1 MGLGERKTP
10 PAFPTSGNLLLSVEP
25 LSEARTRLTDFF
37 SSLLDLPPDTPLHFY
52 ILEKER
58 PMREPQPTNY
68 YMLLELLPTATEAEI
83 KKAWHEQIQVWHPDR
98 FTHSPTLHRKAE
110 TRTQLI
116 NQAYQTLS
124 DPVARTS
131 YDAKTQPSPSHR
143 PPPTPPSAPSSG
155 SYAPPPP
162 RPQQTPR
169 SRQGPRGPQ
178 SLMMLSR
185 QGQPKTMVP
194 AITMLVDTREH
205 LPYEF
210 RGLVRIAGTIRQTL
224 PAGDYAIAEAP
235 EIFCVER
242 RGVEEFNTI
251 FSNPSDNRPRF
262 LRELEPLLAF
272 PHRFLVIEGTI
283 QYSKGGGR
291 LGEYHKNGM
300 MDLLDALT
308 ARYGIKIIYSDS
320 REEAEERVANL
331 AAMHYAYHFAEQEG
345 FGRCLTEN
353 DL

>member
-1 MGLGERKTP
+1 MRDERT
-10 PAFPTSGNLLLSVEP
+10 
-25 LSEARTRLTDFF
+25 
-37 SSLLDLPPDTPLHFY
+37 
-52 ILEKER
+52 
-58 PMREPQPTNY
+58 TNY
-68 YMLLELLPTATEAEI
+68 YTVLELLPNATLADI
-83 KKAWHEQIQVWHPDR
+83 KKAWHEQLQVWHPDR
-98 FTHSPTLHRKAE
+98 FNHSPALHRKAE
-110 TRTQLI
+110 ARTQLI

-124 DPVARTS
+124 DSTLRTR
-131 YDAKTQPSPSHR
+131 YDAATQNAPST
-143 PPPTPPSAPSSG
+143 TPPARPS
-155 SYAPPPP
+155 PPP
-162 RPQQTPR
+162 RPQPAPR
-169 SRQGPRGPQ
+169 SRQDPRGPQ

-194 AITMLVDTREH
+194 AITMLVDTHEH

-210 RGLVRIAGTIRQTL
+210 QGLVRIAGTIRQTL

-242 RGVEEFNTI
+242 RRVEEFNTI

-283 QYSKGGGR
+283 QFNKAGGR
-291 LGEYHKNGM
+291 LGQYHKIGM
-300 MDLLDALT
+300 MDFLDGLT
-308 ARYGIKIIYSDS
+308 ARYGIKIIYSDN

-331 AAMHYAYHFAEQEG
+331 AALHYAYHFAEQLG
-345 FGRCLTEN
+345 FGRCLSEG